1 MNFGIWIVEKGGI
14 ILGTL
19 GVIMAMLAAVG
30 SAKGLSIVGQAA
42 SGLVPDEP
50 QKFGKTLILQLLPGT
65 QGLYG
70 FVISLLILLKLTGDM
85 SLAQG
90 FYLAVVGTPIGLVGL
105 YSAISQGKVA
115 ASGIGILAK
124 NESQTTKGIIYSVM
138 VETYA
143 LLAFVIS
150 LLLFFRYANFFM

>member
-1 MNFGIWIVEKGGI
+1 MSFGIWIVEKGGI
-14 ILGTL
+14 ILGTM
-19 GVIMAMLAAVG
+19 GVFIAMLAAIG
-30 SAKGLSIVGQAA
+30 SAQGLSIVGQAA

-70 FVISLLILLKLTGDM
+70 FVIGLLILLKLTGDM

-90 FYLAVVGTPIGLVGL
+90 FYLTVVGLPIGLVGWA
-105 YSAISQGKVA
+105 SAIAQGKVA

-124 NESQTTKGIIYSVM
+124 NEAQTTKGIIYSVM

-150 LLLFFRYANFFM
+150 LLLFFRYVNFF

>member
-1 MNFGIWIVEKGGI
+1 MNLGNFLVENGGVVFGG
-14 ILGTL
+14 L
-19 GVIMAMLAAVG
+19 GVVFAMLAGLG

-42 SGLVPDEP
+42 SGLIPEEP
-50 QKFGKTLILQLLPGT
+50 QKFGKTLVLQLLPGT

-70 FVISLLILLKLTGDM
+70 FVIGLLILFKLNGDIN
-85 SLAQG
+85 LAQG
-90 FYLAVVGTPIGLVGL
+90 LYLAAVGMPIGFVGWG
-105 YSAISQGKVA
+105 SAVSQGKVA
-115 ASGIGILAK
+115 ASSVGILAK

-150 LLLFFRYANFFM
+150 LLLFFNVSKFFG